1 MPAISWHSEVTPSGM
16 KASGEPWR
24 FGGEPAGV
32 RQSMS
37 ETFGQALRRLRLAAG
52 LSQPAL
58 ARKVHV
64 DQGNLSRYE
73 NDRQSPAPSVVHH
86 LDDVLGADEQLRLL
100 ASGNTAPDVLTPDDR
115 ERVGRV
121 FEHPHW
127 LDGGTVT
134 ALADVLAS
142 QRRLDDVLGPEPLI
156 TATLA
161 QMSMVS
167 NLARQASGPHRAA
180 LAEVAAEWVQF
191 AGWLHAE
198 ARQDQEALRLLAEA
212 EHAADEVGNGVLA
225 AQAAN
230 FRGYVARQEENWR
243 GVARWFLTEHHTPGA
258 SIHQRVGAA
267 AQAAH
272 GVGRLGDPDGARRLL
287 DIADGLL
294 EESGRHPAPRTAYW
308 LSPTFHRLNLGLAHL
323 ALTSYDT
330 AADHLGTGLDGLP
343 ADQHGAA
350 WTGEY
355 RQSLEQALAAR

>member
-1 MPAISWHSEVTPSGM
+1 
-16 KASGEPWR
+16 
-24 FGGEPAGV
+24 
-32 RQSMS
+32 MS

-64 DQGNLSRYE
+64 DQGSVSRYE
-73 NDRQSPAPSVVHH
+73 NDRQSPAPNVVHH
-86 LDDVLGADEQLRLL
+86 LDDVLGSGEQLRLL
-100 ASGNTAPDVLTPDDR
+100 ASGNTAPDVLNLDDC
-115 ERVGRV
+115 ERLGRV
-121 FEHPHW
+121 FEHPRR

-134 ALADVLAS
+134 ALAEVLAA

-161 QMSMVS
+161 HMSTAS
-167 NLARQASGPHRAA
+167 NLVRQVSGPHREA

-198 ARQDQEALRLLAEA
+198 ARRDQEALRLLAAA
-212 EHAADEVGNGVLA
+212 EHAADEIGNGALA

-230 FRGYVARQEENWR
+230 FRGYVARQQENWR

-272 GVGRLGDPDGARRLL
+272 GVGQLGDLEVARRLL

-308 LSPTFHRLNLGLAHL
+308 LSPTFHSLNLGLAHL
-323 ALTSYDT
+323 ALASYDT

-343 ADQHGAA
+343 VDQHDAM

-355 RQSLEQALAAR
+355 RKALERARVAR